1 VLQLRHSLTAT
12 AYELVRL
19 PKLVGQ
25 LHSHARMV
33 PNE

>member
-1 VLQLRHSLTAT
+1 MEGTYMSPAEPPPAR
-12 AYELVRL
+12 VRL